1 MKRRHIILS
10 IVLAVLLGG
19 VGVFVWAVDKVV
31 KSRTG
36 PEIVY
41 QLDNRPEF
49 LTEALA
55 MELAQKTLLTDRGG
69 TRKWEPRSRDDRSKA
84 IDGRE
89 DIFLNRNTVN
99 YNRGYIIFHEGDSER
114 IVDVELKGDVVV
126 CRISL
131 PK

>member
-10 IVLAVLLGG
+10 IVLAILLGG

-41 QLDNRPEF
+41 QLDNRPEY

-55 MELAQKTLLTDRGG
+55 MELAQKTLQTDRGSI
-69 TRKWEPRSRDDRSKA
+69 RIWQPRSSDNRSKA
-84 IDGRE
+84 PNGRE
-89 DIFLNRNTVN
+89 DMFLNRNSVN
-99 YNRGYIIFHEGDSER
+99 ANRGYFLFHEGDSDR

-126 CRISL
+126 CQISL